1 MTSLKIRAIGN
12 SQGVVLPR
20 ALLDRYKLGPGDVL
34 HVTEAP
40 DGSMR
45 LTPYDPA
52 FAEQLEAAEEGMAAY
67 RNALRELAK

>member
-1 MTSLKIRAIGN
+1 MTGLKIRAIGN

-20 ALLDRYKLGPGDVL
+20 ALLDRYKLRAGDVL

-52 FAEQLEAAEEGMAAY
+52 FSEQLEAAEEGMVAY

>member
-1 MTSLKIRAIGN
+1 MTSLKIRTIGN

-20 ALLDRYKLGPGDVL
+20 ALLERFKLEAGDVL

-52 FAEQLEAAEEGMAAY
+52 FPEQLAAAEEGMATY
-67 RNALRELAK
+67 RNAMRELAK